1 MPETN
6 ARGEWRDNVIPIR
19 PLPHDAQ
26 AEKALLGTM
35 MLGRGEVIP
44 QVREALDPSDFY
56 IDNHGIL
63 AEGLMELGAD
73 TDFVTLKRFLLQSQS
88 EDLSHDLVMLIAQL
102 ADQVSTT
109 AGWRHWA
116 NIIKDLSN
124 KRKILQEAQRAA
136 DLLRHPA
143 ADLDEAVMVLRDG
156 ILSLDRREAHPT
168 PRQIANEVWND
179 LERRMETKDQTMGVQ
194 TGFGVIDQH
203 TGGLEAGCTYY
214 LTGKS
219 HSGKSALALHLADNV
234 AEANPEALTLYLTL
248 ESQATILT
256 RRRMARMSGI
266 SLTRIRLANIR
277 DDWEWEQ
284 LNKAMGVLQ
293 QDNLWIVDDTALCDF
308 NHLTGFCEAQALKR
322 DTALLVVDHLQ
333 KVRLPGNWKRD
344 DIMWDEISSKLNNLA
359 KNLKVPILVLSQVNE
374 ENEARGSRMV
384 YANADNEWRLE
395 RDDRESEEARLVCTK
410 GKDSGLWRTTL
421 IFDRYR
427 MRFIERP
434 EA

>member
-1 MPETN
+1 MRTGQP
-6 ARGEWRDNVIPIR
+6 DNVIPIR

-35 MLGRGEVIP
+35 MMGQGAVIP
-44 QVREALDPSDFY
+44 QIREILEPADFY

-63 AEGLMELGAD
+63 AEALMELGEDA
-73 TDFVTLKRFLLQSQS
+73 DFVTLKRLLLQSQS
-88 EDLSHDLVMLIAQL
+88 EGLAAELVMLIAQL

-116 NIIKDLSN
+116 NIVKDLSN

-143 ADLDEAVMVLRDG
+143 ADLDEAVMVLREG

-168 PRQIANEVWND
+168 PRQIADEVWND
-179 LERRMETKDQTMGVQ
+179 LERRMQTQNQTMGVQ
-194 TGFGVIDQH
+194 TGFSVVDQH
-203 TGGLEAGCTYY
+203 TGGLEPGCTYY
-214 LTGKS
+214 LTGRS

-234 AEANPEALTLYLTL
+234 AAANPGALTLYLTL
-248 ESQATILT
+248 ESQAIILT

-284 LNKAMGVLQ
+284 LNRAMDTLQ
-293 QDNLWIVDDTALCDF
+293 QDNLWIVDDTALCDYS
-308 NHLTGFCEAQALKR
+308 HLTGFCEAQALKR
-322 DTALLVVDHLQ
+322 DVSLLVVDHLQ
-333 KVRLPGNWKRD
+333 KLRLAGNYKRD
-344 DIMWDEISSKLNNLA
+344 DIMWDDISSRLNDLA
-359 KNLKVPILVLSQVNE
+359 KNLQVPVLVLSQVNE
-374 ENEARGSRMV
+374 DGEARGSRMV
-384 YANADNEWRLE
+384 YANADNEWRIE
-395 RDDRESEEARLVCTK
+395 REDRESEEAKLICTK

-421 IFDRYR
+421 HFDRYR
-427 MRFIERP
+427 MRFSEQGGGG
-434 EA
+434 A